1 MSKDG
6 DGYRV
11 KHGMTRQIRYDENGD
26 SLVIPCHDTE
36 STSTQWKRGQ
46 AELKW

>member
-11 KHGMTRQIRYDENGD
+11 KHGMTKQQEPYDGNVD
-26 SLVIPCHDTE
+26 IPVIPCHDTE
-36 STSTQWKRGQ
+36 SKS
-46 AELKW
+46 

>member
-11 KHGMTRQIRYDENGD
+11 KHGMTKKRRNDGEIINYNDDE
-26 SLVIPCHDTE
+26 IE
-36 STSTQWKRGQ
+36 I
-46 AELKW
+46 LKGENR